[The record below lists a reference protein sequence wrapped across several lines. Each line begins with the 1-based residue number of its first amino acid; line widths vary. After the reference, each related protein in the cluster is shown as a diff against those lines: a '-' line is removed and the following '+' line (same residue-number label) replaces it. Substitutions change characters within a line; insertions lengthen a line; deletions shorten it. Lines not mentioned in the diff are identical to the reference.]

1 MLWIIS
7 QALTLITIQYF
18 YSLLLLNRIARTD
31 PKISKYK
38 GRLAVSTRRYPTPMR
53 EAPGLCFLMV
63 KRGLFRA
70 QCGVDTN
77 REEKKKVQA
86 LGKRCCLKKSKGG
99 LEKGRVD
106 GGFIDSKNKCSLD
119 WPCLP
124 TLVQCTLFPL
134 LLCHPSILLFFFPT
148 SPMYLLPPS
157 IKAISMSLLTSL
169 KP

>member
-31 PKISKYK
+31 PKISKCK
-38 GRLAVSTRRYPTPMR
+38 GRLAVSTRRYPTPTR
-53 EAPGLCFLMV
+53 EAFWWWKEGCLELSV
-63 KRGLFRA
+63 VWTQTEK
-70 QCGVDTN
+70 
-77 REEKKKVQA
+77 EKKKLQA
-86 LGKRCCLKKSKGG
+86 LGKRCCLKKSRGG

-106 GGFIDSKNKCSLD
+106 GGFIDSKNRCSLD

-134 LLCHPSILLFFFPT
+134 LLCHPSILLFFPYFTHVP
-148 SPMYLLPPS
+148 
-157 IKAISMSLLTSL
+157 LTSFHKSYL
-169 KP
+169 YVSPPLA